1 MPENSVTA
9 DQAAA
14 QQPAAAAQP
23 AAAPVHPAR
32 GGQGSEA
39 LLRVEGLTMRFGGV
53 VAVNDV
59 SFEIA
64 RGTAVGLI
72 GPNGAGK
79 TTALK
84 AIGGELQPT
93 SGAVFFDGVNI
104 AGRPPHVAARH
115 GLIRTFQLGGEF
127 GRLTVMENL
136 LIAVPGMRGQSFWG
150 ALAGRRWW
158 GAAQEAEVHR
168 AREILTRLDLR
179 HKDNEYACDLSG
191 GQRKLV
197 EIGRALMARP
207 KMLLLDE
214 PMAGVNR
221 SLARHIEEALKAL
234 RDEGLTLLLVEHE
247 LASVERLCDRVIVM
261 AQGRQIADGD
271 MGQLRSREEV
281 LSAYL
286 GGR

>member
-1 MPENSVTA
+1 MPENSVA
-9 DQAAA
+9 DG
-14 QQPAAAAQP
+14 QPASAAVRP
-23 AAAPVHPAR
+23 AP
-32 GGQGSEA
+32 GGQGGEP
-39 LLRVEGLTMRFGGV
+39 LLRVDRLTMRFGGV
-53 VAVNDV
+53 VAVDDV

-64 RGTAVGLI
+64 PGTAVGLI

-79 TTALK
+79 STALK
-84 AIGGELQPT
+84 VIGGEVKPT
-93 SGAVFFDGVNI
+93 SGGVFFDGVNL

-136 LIAVPGMRGQSFWG
+136 LIAVPGLRGQNLWG

-158 GAAQEAEVHR
+158 GAAQDAEVRR
-168 AREILTRLDLR
+168 AREILSRLDLR
-179 HKDNEYACDLSG
+179 HKDNEYARDLSG

-214 PMAGVNR
+214 LMAGVNR
-221 SLARHIEEALKAL
+221 SLARHIEDALKAL
-234 RDEGLTLLLVEHE
+234 RDGGLTLLLVEHE